1 MFSKSAYDRSNNLL
15 EEWLSGTTKGKLVRL
30 IRPVTMGVSLVC
42 HAHLIGVRL
51 NKKWLFAWN
60 GDERE
65 GKSFILVKLVS
76 VVSKSSVTEW
86 NPRWGRFVSFTGSLA
101 SASAVRPPHS
111 PPGYR
116 ILGTNDPSNLYQLN
130 ALLSLG
136 NVKVKPL
143 HCGDCFIKD
152 FIWEKMV

>member
-1 MFSKSAYDRSNNLL
+1 MFFSVFVQISCILWLNWVLYNIAARDIQAWETIPLGPFLGKSFSKTPDAFSVILL
-15 EEWLSGTTKGKLVRL
+15 PCSL
-30 IRPVTMGVSLVC
+30 RPVTMGVSLVC

-111 PPGYR
+111 QDFGYKW
-116 ILGTNDPSNLYQLN
+116 SQQLV
-130 ALLSLG
+130 SI
-136 NVKVKPL
+136 K
-143 HCGDCFIKD
+143 CFA
-152 FIWEKMV
+152 